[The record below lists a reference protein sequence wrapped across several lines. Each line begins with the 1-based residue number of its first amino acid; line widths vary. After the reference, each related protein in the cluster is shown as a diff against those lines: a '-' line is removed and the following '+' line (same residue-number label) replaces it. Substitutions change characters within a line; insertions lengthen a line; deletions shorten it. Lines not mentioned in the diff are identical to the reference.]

1 VWMDVYRQTD
11 RQTGRQQDKYKL
23 WMDGQT
29 DRHIYEHSL
38 QHTRIKQYLWSVCVC
53 LCRLY
58 SAVDHESVWGTGGT
72 APHILILGTDFVL
85 AARSGCFIQG
95 CIVARHQTKV
105 RVRHILSGHW
115 T

>member
-1 VWMDVYRQTD
+1 MWMDVYRQTD
-11 RQTGRQQDKYKL
+11 RQADSRTDIGYG
-23 WMDGQT
+23 WMDRRT
-29 DRHIYEHSL
+29 DIFTSTAYNIQELSN
-38 QHTRIKQYLWSVCVC
+38 IFGVCVC
-53 LCRLY
+53 LCRLH
-58 SAVDHESVWGTGGT
+58 SAVEHEGVWGTGGT

-95 CIVARHQTKV
+95 YIVGRHQTKV